1 MESSCTILV
10 ATTRKPSFLRMSATA
25 GPETSVRSPREQE
38 SLTVTTAALKAAGTD
53 STVDL
58 SVIEF
63 SVIESSVI
71 KEDIFLLFP
80 GSPARCSGGGS
91 AYVSRGT
98 CAGTDS
104 GTGGILCGLRAA
116 FAL

>member
-10 ATTRKPSFLRMSATA
+10 APTRKPSFLRMSATS
-25 GPETSVRSPREQE
+25 GPETSARSPREQE
-38 SLTVTTAALKAAGTD
+38 SLTVTTAALKAAGAD

-63 SVIESSVI
+63 SVIE
-71 KEDIFLLFP
+71 EDIFLLFP

-91 AYVSRGT
+91 AYVSRGAG
-98 CAGTDS
+98 AGTDS
-104 GTGGILCGLRAA
+104 GTGGILRGLWAA